1 MANYAQVPSTA
12 KVQPKPFKVEID
24 ANEIQSMKHLITH
37 SKIGPA
43 TYENQQTDRRFGM
56 NRDWLIKAK
65 KHWETTYDW
74 RRCETHIN
82 SFPNFTIPVTDPEG
96 SDFSIHFLALFSTS
110 PTAIP
115 IAFFHGWP
123 GSILEFLSMLDLI
136 KKQYPDPANLP
147 YHIIVPSL
155 PGYAFSSAP
164 PTDRD
169 FKNEHIAPVMDAVM
183 QALGFGDGYIAQGG
197 DLGSFISRQLG
208 VESSSCKAFHQNLY
222 NLPPPANA
230 DSLPIS
236 EIEKKGLERGKAF
249 RDSGSAYAREH
260 GTRTATIGLTLSS
273 SPLALLSWIGEKF
286 LEWTDEDPSVD
297 EILDSVSLYWLTET
311 YARCIYPYRSMFASQ
326 SGPKST
332 PRFAK
337 ASNKPQ
343 GYSYFPQELYPTPV
357 SWVKEGGN
365 FVHTASHERGGHF
378 AAMERPADLWGD
390 VEAFVERAWVK
401 KDGASKI

>member
-1 MANYAQVPSTA
+1 MADYAQIPSTA

-24 ANEIQSMKHLITH
+24 ANDIQSMKHLIAH

-65 KHWETTYDW
+65 KHWETNYDW
-74 RRCETHIN
+74 RRCENHMN
-82 SFPNFTIPVTDPEG
+82 SFPNFTIPVTDPDG
-96 SDFSIHFLALFSTS
+96 SEFTIHFLALFSTS

-136 KKQYPDPANLP
+136 KKQYSDPSSLP

-164 PTDRD
+164 PLDRD

-208 VESSSCKAFHQNLY
+208 VESASCKAFHQNLF

-236 EIEKKGLERGKAF
+236 E
-249 RDSGSAYAREH
+249 
-260 GTRTATIGLTLSS
+260 
-273 SPLALLSWIGEKF
+273 
-286 LEWTDEDPSVD
+286 
-297 EILDSVSLYWLTET
+297 
-311 YARCIYPYRSMFASQ
+311 MFASQ
-326 SGPKST
+326 SGPSST

-337 ASNKPQ
+337 QSSKPQ
-343 GYSYFPQELYPTPV
+343 GYSYFPKELYPTPV
-357 SWVKEGGN
+357 SWVKECGN
-365 FVHTASHERGGHF
+365 FVHVASHERGGHF
-378 AAMERPADLWGD
+378 AAMERPEDLWGD
-390 VEAFVERAWVK
+390 VEAFVERACVK